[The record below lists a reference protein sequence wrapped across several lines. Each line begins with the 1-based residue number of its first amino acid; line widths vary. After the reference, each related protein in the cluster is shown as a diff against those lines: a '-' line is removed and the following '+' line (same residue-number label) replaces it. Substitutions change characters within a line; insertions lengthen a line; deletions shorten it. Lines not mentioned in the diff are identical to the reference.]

1 MRQNSC
7 SHLFSFFFFFFVEVY
22 QRIPLL
28 SNYSLAPFFTI
39 ISRLSSLA
47 GDGHVLPLNTGD
59 THYPPWTTLFSTNLI
74 ESNIVTWYTTCWII
88 NILFVN
94 LTRYAYTIDLLL
106 ADFLILFLFFVIF
119 FFFIFIFFYFFF
131 SFILLLFLVLFSRIT
146 SKYTCDTHERF
157 GSQIVD
163 ACTRELR
170 SIIESRRHA
179 IIIHQ
184 YSIIRFIIVILSF
197 SFLTLLQC

>member
-1 MRQNSC
+1 M
-7 SHLFSFFFFFFVEVY
+7 
-22 QRIPLL
+22 

-119 FFFIFIFFYFFF
+119 FFFYIHFFLFFF
-131 SFILLLFLVLFSRIT
+131 LI
-146 SKYTCDTHERF
+146 
-157 GSQIVD
+157 
-163 ACTRELR
+163 
-170 SIIESRRHA
+170 
-179 IIIHQ
+179 
-184 YSIIRFIIVILSF
+184 YSIIILSPVLSDHF
-197 SFLTLLQC
+197 QIYTWYARKIWIVDRRRVYTRTTFNNWVSKARDNHSLVFDHSFYHCHFVIFILNPAIVLKFL